1 MYTYMYVHYMPLYV
15 YVYVCVFRSQSTRYV
30 CVSERDLSTKR
41 VCVYHLP
48 ILFVLCFHLQCPEL
62 SRKEVDVVTVPD
74 VSGVLVCVCVCVFAK
89 STMMKVCVLGT

>member
-15 YVYVCVFRSQSTRYV
+15 YVYVCSGHSPQDMCVCQKETSQQ
-30 CVSERDLSTKR
+30 KG
-41 VCVYHLP
+41 CVYHLP

-74 VSGVLVCVCVCVFAK
+74 VSGVLVCVCVCVCLQ
-89 STMMKVCVLGT
+89 KVQ